1 MKSELLLLGAAGAVI
16 VLLVIYMTM
25 DDRTPEAPVKRPR
38 EGQTQEQ
45 KVKKVKE
52 AVKEKDEAVDAL
64 KVAKENLKEIQK
76 AAEFAKKIDSS
87 GAAAVVAANTEKVLA
102 KLESADEAIQGMDPA
117 VKEMAMTVATTAG
130 TWLSDPD
137 NRAWAY
143 DTGKSLW
150 GSFWETPES
159 FYQKLDLPEGH
170 PDRPTKAPWWL
181 G

>member
-16 VLLVIYMTM
+16 VLLVVYMTM

-64 KVAKENLKEIQK
+64 KVAKENLKELHQ
-76 AAEFAKKIDSS
+76 AAEFAKKIDPS
-87 GAAAVVAANTEKVLA
+87 GAASVVASNTEKVLA

-130 TWLSDPD
+130 TWLANAD
-137 NRAWAY
+137 NRSWLWEQGSAWY
-143 DTGKSLW
+143 N
-150 GSFWETPES
+150 
-159 FYQKLDLPEGH
+159 YI
-170 PDRPTKAPWWL
+170 DRPNRYPNPLFT
-181 G
+181 